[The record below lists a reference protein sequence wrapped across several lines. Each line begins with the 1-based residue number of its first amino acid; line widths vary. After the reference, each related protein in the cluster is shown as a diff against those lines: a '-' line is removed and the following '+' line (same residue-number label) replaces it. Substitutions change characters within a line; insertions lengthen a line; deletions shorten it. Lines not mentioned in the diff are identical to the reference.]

1 MDFKKLPK
9 VAYFCMEYGLSEK
22 LPIYAGGLGILAG
35 DILKTAYD
43 LKLPLVGVGILWE
56 NGYTSQIISPENWP
70 EDRPQKIDRQYLT
83 NTEKKIK
90 VNISGNDI
98 TCNIWLCDAF
108 YNAPLYLLEP
118 ENLPHVCHS
127 LYCGSEEDRVKQ
139 EMILGIG
146 GVRALKALGIK
157 PDLYHFNE
165 GHAVLA
171 GLELIYDKMA
181 AGLSFEA
188 ALEKTKDQ
196 IVFTT
201 HTPVMAGNESHAR
214 ELLIHLGANRNLS
227 LEQLKTIGGSPFSM
241 TVAGLKLSH
250 VANGVSTMHATTS
263 RAMRQDIK
271 DSAPILG
278 ITNGVHKGTWQNP
291 VIYLAY
297 LSRSDIWNAHQITK
311 AKLLEEVRR
320 KTALSFEL
328 DVLTIGFARRATP
341 YKRSDLIFKRPEIIE
356 PLLNS
361 GKLQIIFSGKAH
373 PHDYAGKEIVSHLV
387 RYAKSHPGRVVYLED
402 YDIRVAKLM
411 VQGVDV
417 WLNNPQRPLEA
428 SGTSGMKAAMN
439 GVINFSILDG
449 WWPEACRHAIN
460 GWQIGGGYQGPEQN
474 YYDLVSL
481 YEVLLE
487 EVIPTYYDRRHEWI
501 RMMEE
506 SIRFSAGFSSERMLS
521 EYYNLLYYPSVTA
534 MQVKSQALG
543 IMQEV
548 LT

>member
-35 DILKTAYD
+35 DILKTVYD
-43 LKLPLVGVGILWE
+43 LKLPLVGIGILWE

-90 VNISGNDI
+90 VNISGNDVS
-98 TCNIWLCDAF
+98 CNIWLCDAF

-171 GLELIYDKMA
+171 GLELIHEKMA

-214 ELLIHLGANRNLS
+214 ELFIHLGANRNLS
-227 LEQLKTIGGSPFSM
+227 LEQLKNIGGSPFSM

-263 RAMRQDIK
+263 RAMWQDIK

-291 VIYLAY
+291 AIYLAY
-297 LSRSDIWNAHQITK
+297 LSRSDLWNVHQMAK

-320 KTALSFEL
+320 KTALSLEL

-341 YKRSDLIFKRPEIIE
+341 YKRSDLIFKRSEIIE

-402 YDIRVAKLM
+402 YDIRIAKLM

-543 IMQEV
+543 VMQGV

>member
-1 MDFKKLPK
+1 MDLRSLPK
-9 VAYFCMEYGLSEK
+9 VAYFCMEFGLNEK

-43 LKLPLVGVGILWE
+43 LSLPLIGVGILWE
-56 NGYTSQIISPENWP
+56 KGYPSQVISPELWP
-70 EDRPQKIDRQYLT
+70 EDRPQIVNREYLT
-83 NTEKKIK
+83 DTGKTISL
-90 VNISGNDI
+90 NIAGSDV
-98 TCNIWLCDAF
+98 TCRIWLCDAF
-108 YNAPLYLLEP
+108 NNVPLYLLQP

-146 GVRALKALGIK
+146 GVKALKALGIK

-171 GLELIYDKMA
+171 GLELIREKMEE
-181 AGLSFEA
+181 GHSFEEA
-188 ALEKTKDQ
+188 WEKTKEQ
-196 IVFTT
+196 IIFTT

-214 ELLIHLGANRNLS
+214 ELFIHLGANRGLNM
-227 LEQLKTIGGSPFSM
+227 EQLAAIGGSPFSM
-241 TVAGLKLSH
+241 TVAGLKLAH

-263 RAMRQDIK
+263 RAMWQDIK

-278 ITNGVHKGTWQNP
+278 ITNGVHKGTWQNAN
-291 VIYLAY
+291 IYLNY
-297 LSRSDIWNAHQITK
+297 LSRGDLWIAHQE
-311 AKLLEEVRR
+311 AKEALLEEVRR
-320 KTALSFEL
+320 QTALSLEL
-328 DVLTIGFARRATP
+328 DVLTIGFARRAAP
-341 YKRSDLIFKRPEIIE
+341 YKRSDLIFRRPEIIE

-361 GKLQIIFSGKAH
+361 GQLQIIFSGKAH

-387 RYAKSHPGRVVYLED
+387 RFSRKYPGRVVFLED
-402 YDIRVAKLM
+402 YNMRIAKLM
-411 VQGVDV
+411 VQGADV

-439 GVINFSILDG
+439 GVINLSILDG

-481 YEVLLE
+481 YEVLLD
-487 EVIPTYYDRRHEWI
+487 EVIPTYYDHRDQWI
-501 RMMEE
+501 RIMEE
-506 SIRFSAGFSSERMLS
+506 SIHFSEAFSAKRMLS
-521 EYYNLLYYPSVTA
+521 EYYNLLYTPSVTA
-534 MQVKSQALG
+534 MKVKKAAKGVLE
-543 IMQEV
+543 EV